1 MKLANPVENRDKE
14 RLCYIGGGTFSS
26 NPLTMTAGYAT
37 LDYIGKN
44 RRTFYDKI
52 NKLGD
57 IARNGLTKLFS
68 EYGLK
73 TQVTGIGSLFLTHFL
88 SNRVNE
94 IRSANDVA
102 LCDNQM
108 LTKYHFSLM
117 AKYGIFFSTP

>member
-1 MKLANPVENRDKE
+1 MVKEVMKLANPVENRDKE

-57 IARNGLTKLFS
+57 I
-68 EYGLK
+68 Y
-73 TQVTGIGSLFLTHFL
+73 
-88 SNRVNE
+88 
-94 IRSANDVA
+94 
-102 LCDNQM
+102 
-108 LTKYHFSLM
+108 
-117 AKYGIFFSTP
+117 